1 MRCPACGCPDD
12 KVIDSRLAKDG
23 TGVRRRREC
32 LKCAYRFSTYES
44 IIPEGLRV
52 IKRNQEREDFD
63 RDKLRAGIA
72 NACYKRPVEPEVI
85 DRIVAEISTSIL
97 RDFDK
102 EITSLE
108 IGNRVMEKLKEV
120 DAVAYVRFASVY
132 RKFQAVEEFGEILDE
147 IRGGK

>member
-72 NACYKRPVEPEVI
+72 NACYKRPVSAQAIQKTIDAIELEVFN
-85 DRIVAEISTSIL
+85 REE
-97 RDFDK
+97 K
-102 EITSLE
+102 EIPSSVIGE
-108 IGNRVMEKLKEV
+108 IVMEKLK
-120 DAVAYVRFASVY
+120 DLDPVAYVRFASVY
-132 RKFQAVEEFGEILDE
+132 REFKDANTFMDELKKFLQ
-147 IRGGK
+147 